1 MVILPAAL
9 KPVHTQGQ
17 ENTLKPFPGTRPSC
31 ELLVVKSSASIFQTA
46 LPRDPRLKQSS
57 LSCNLSQCLLMRD
70 PMEGK
75 TMVAW
80 SSATLGNQPAL
91 QDGHCSSLSRC
102 LPLPAHADLSDSC
115 LWKALETKHPANK
128 NHLENLPPVFIKV
141 IQRMERN

>member
-17 ENTLKPFPGTRPSC
+17 ENTLKPFPCTRPSC
-31 ELLVVKSSASIFQTA
+31 ELLVVESSANILQTA

-57 LSCNLSQCLLMRD
+57 LSCNLSQCLLIRD

-80 SSATLGNQPAL
+80 SSATLGDQPAL
-91 QDGHCSSLSRC
+91 QDGHCSSLPGSFTVLAFASTCGPLRQLSLEGNSSRNQTSNQQKS
-102 LPLPAHADLSDSC
+102 P
-115 LWKALETKHPANK
+115 
-128 NHLENLPPVFIKV
+128 
-141 IQRMERN
+141 